1 MSEDTQTEAWI
12 KDSHEHTHIQTR
24 GNDVAQVKVNRRR
37 QSFIILKGAV
47 IQTGK
52 STKQKHNKNKKKQ
65 SANNK
70 L

>member
-1 MSEDTQTEAWI
+1 MSEDTQTAAWI

-52 STKQKHNKNKKKQ
+52 STKQKHKKKKKQ